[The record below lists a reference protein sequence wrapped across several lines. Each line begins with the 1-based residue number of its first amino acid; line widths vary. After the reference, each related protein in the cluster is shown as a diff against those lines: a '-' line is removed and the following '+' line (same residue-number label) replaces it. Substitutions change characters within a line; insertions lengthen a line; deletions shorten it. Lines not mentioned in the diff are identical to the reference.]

1 MEAVGRKNHVDK
13 NHLIASGMES
23 TSCGKQAEHF
33 NILARVRYVTVK
45 GGRCIVSYGSNGRIK
60 RKEPRILQLLR
71 E

>member
-1 MEAVGRKNHVDK
+1 MILSPVWRKYTDGSCRMEAVGRKNNVDK

-33 NILARVRYVTVK
+33 NIVVRVWYVTVK
-45 GGRCIVSYGSNGRIK
+45 GGCCCII
-60 RKEPRILQLLR
+60 R